1 MLLIP
6 IQLLI
11 QSSNFS
17 IIFAVSLNILKH
29 LTMAKSK
36 SFFGL
41 RSGSTKSLT
50 FQVYRGEQITKDRV
64 YRVSNPRTEAQMTQ
78 RALIPIVAAA
88 RSALKGLIDHS
99 FEGVAYGEASLK
111 EFSKQNLRAGALS
124 VTSYSPNGV
133 SNPGFANLIVSNGSI
148 NAPSGK
154 ITFAE
159 DNNVFTSDQDFP
171 AFSFP
176 NATKGESA
184 DVILKYLET
193 YARANN
199 VDFIAP
205 GTQLSLL
212 TIYQSGSVNVN
223 TGGGTI
229 DVPTSGFVLNRIYI
243 PNGDSESENAK
254 AINGQ
259 WKISMSMPDTVVVEN
274 NNGDKLSFS
283 CGEKTFGKI
292 KIISYPRETTTN
304 KNNCGMA
311 LILSRLENGVWK
323 RSPAQLTIG
332 YEPTTKYTFE
342 DWLSTYQTTGAASK
356 KYLNNGGESTG
367 IKG

>member
-1 MLLIP
+1 
-6 IQLLI
+6 
-11 QSSNFS
+11 
-17 IIFAVSLNILKH
+17 
-29 LTMAKSK
+29 MAKSK

-148 NAPSGK
+148 NVPFEVKSTEDDNTVTTSAQNTP
-154 ITFAE
+154 TFK
-159 DNNVFTSDQDFP
+159 FP
-171 AFSFP
+171 KAD
-176 NATKGESA
+176 AGASA
-184 DVILKYLET
+184 DVILKYLES
-193 YARANN
+193 YARDNN
-199 VDFIAP
+199 VALIAP
-205 GTQLSLL
+205 GTQLSFL
-212 TIYQSGSVNVN
+212 TIYQSGTVKVN

-229 DVPTSGFVLNRIYI
+229 EAPTSGFVLNRIYI
-243 PNGDSESENAK
+243 PNEDSDSVNAK
-254 AINGQ
+254 EINDQ
-259 WKISMSMPDTVVVEN
+259 WKVLYAVAQDDLKASLIN
-274 NNGDKLSFS
+274 NNGDTIQFIYKLDDINNIN
-283 CGEKTFGKI
+283 KI
-292 KIISYPRETTTN
+292 EIVSRPKVTD
-304 KNNCGMA
+304 NCGLA
-311 LILSRLENGVWK
+311 LILSRFENGVWK
-323 RSPAQLTIG
+323 RSTARLTIG
-332 YEPTTKYTFE
+332 FEPTTPYTFE

-356 KYLNNGGESTG
+356 KYLNTGDEGTG
-367 IKG
+367 IRG